1 MAAKTAKDVEVKYLE
16 TEFLVIGGGDAGCSA
31 AIKAAENGVDTIM
44 LEKTKTDRAGHSGMG
59 MDHVMDFPREGVSK
73 LDYVK
78 FFMGR
83 HELLGG
89 PGALM
94 NPNVG
99 YILGAKSWDC
109 LADMNRWGYP
119 MRWED
124 NDDYHWVRNGWFG
137 KKIMIGVHWLDV
149 KPVMAKKCR
158 EVGVK
163 VMDRTMMVD
172 LLTDKNGKVC
182 GCTAVNTRTGEFMVI
197 KAKAV
202 VMATC
207 NLARSYTPETPQFW
221 KYKMRYH
228 GAPSAISGDGFNAAY
243 KVGASLANMDVSTNW
258 NYRIRDDITIPF
270 GSIDHGD
277 GIRGQWMNAKGE
289 AIPFP
294 TAKMYDAVEKAGL
307 DPIYC
312 TIEHFNED
320 YQKRNEVCIADERF
334 VSLKL
339 AEDRGFDPKVHRYE
353 LMENRRFGF
362 YGLSGLYTD
371 EQFRTEVEGLWS
383 AGDCA
388 LGLGGCGSACI
399 SGIIVG
405 DQMKEYCAKT
415 PHAELDEAEIQR
427 LNEKTMAPLFH
438 KDGTDPLELECSVR
452 YINDHYVGMHISEG
466 KLNEGLRRLSSL
478 KREFLDDM
486 SASDPH
492 ELMRCIEARNILELS
507 ELHLLACRER
517 RESRGNF
524 LRADYPERN
533 PENDNHISIC
543 HQVDGKPVIE
553 LRRAPELKKEYL
565 EEGAA
570 E

>member
-1 MAAKTAKDVEVKYLE
+1 MTAKDVAVKYLE
-16 TEFLVIGGGDAGCSA
+16 TEFLVVGGGDAGCSA
-31 AIKAAENGVDTIM
+31 AIKAAENGVDTMI
-44 LEKTKTDRAGHSGMG
+44 LEKSKTERAGHSGMG
-59 MDHVMDFPREGVSK
+59 MDHVMDFPREGVSN

-99 YILGAKSWDC
+99 YILGAKSWEC
-109 LADMNRWGYP
+109 LDDMNRWGYP

-163 VMDRTMMVD
+163 VLDRTMMVD

-182 GCTAVNTRTGEFMVI
+182 GATAVNTRTGEFMVI

-207 NLARSYTPETPQFW
+207 NLARSYSPETPQFW

-228 GAPSAISGDGFNAAY
+228 GAPGAISGDGFNAAY
-243 KVGASLANMDVSTNW
+243 KVGAGLANMDIATNW

-289 AIPFP
+289 PIPFP
-294 TAKMYDAVEKAGL
+294 TAEMYDKIEAAGL

-312 TIEHFNED
+312 TIEHFNDD

-334 VSLKL
+334 VSLKI

-371 EQFRTEVEGLWS
+371 EQFKTDVEGLWS
-383 AGDCA
+383 AGDCV

-399 SGIIVG
+399 SGILVG
-405 DQMKEYCAKT
+405 AQMKEYCANT
-415 PHAELDEAEIQR
+415 EFSELDEAEIQR
-427 LNEKTMAPLFH
+427 LKEQTMAPLFR
-438 KDGTDPLELECSVR
+438 KNGVDPMELECSVR

-466 KLNEGLRRLSSL
+466 KLKEGLNRLGSL
-478 KREFLDDM
+478 KREFVDKM

-507 ELHLLACRER
+507 ELHLMACDNRK
-517 RESRGNF
+517 ESRGNF
-524 LRADYPERN
+524 LRADYPERD
-533 PENDNHISIC
+533 PDNDNHISIC
-543 HQVDGKPVIE
+543 RLEDGKPVVQFM
-553 LRRAPELKKEYL
+553 RAPELKEEYL
-565 EEGAA
+565 KEGAA
-570 E
+570 K

>member
-1 MAAKTAKDVEVKYLE
+1 MCAKDVAVKYVE
-16 TEFLVIGGGDAGCSA
+16 TEFLVVGGGDAGCSA
-31 AIKAAENGVDTIM
+31 AIKAAENGVDTTI
-44 LEKTKTDRAGHSGMG
+44 LEKSKTDRAGHSAMG
-59 MDHVMDFPREGVSK
+59 MDHVMDFPREGVSN
-73 LDYVK
+73 LEYVK

-99 YILGAKSWDC
+99 YILGAKSWEC
-109 LADMNRWGYP
+109 LDDMNRWGYP

-158 EVGVK
+158 EVGVHIL
-163 VMDRTMMVD
+163 DRCMMVD
-172 LLTDKNGKVC
+172 LLTDGNGKVC
-182 GCTAVNTRTGEFMVI
+182 GATAVNTRTGEFMVI

-202 VMATC
+202 VLATN
-207 NLARSYTPETPQFW
+207 NLARSYSPETPQFW

-258 NYRIRDDITIPF
+258 NYRIRDDITLPF

-277 GIRGQWMNAKGE
+277 GIRGQWLNARGE

-294 TAKMYDAVEKAGL
+294 TAKMYDEIEKAGL

-339 AEDRGFDPKVHRYE
+339 AEDRGFDPKTHHYE

-383 AGDCA
+383 AGDCT

-399 SGIIVG
+399 SGILVG
-405 DQMKEYCAKT
+405 KQMKEYCAAHELST
-415 PHAELDEAEIQR
+415 LDEAEIRR
-427 LNEKTMAPLFH
+427 LQEETMAPLYRQ
-438 KDGTDPLELECSVR
+438 DGTEPLELECSVR

-466 KLNEGLRRLSSL
+466 KLNEGLRRLGSL
-478 KREFLDDM
+478 KREFLGELY
-486 SASDPH
+486 AKDPH
-492 ELMRCIEARNILELS
+492 DLMRCIEARNILELS
-507 ELHLLACRER
+507 ELHLMACRER

-533 PENDNHISIC
+533 PENDNYISIC
-543 HQVDGKPVIE
+543 RQVDGKPCIE
-553 LRRAPELKKEYL
+553 LMRAPELKQEYL
-565 EEGAA
+565 DEEAA
-570 E
+570 K